1 MSRSHS
7 QDLQLLRAR
16 YAGEDYAEPAED
28 RRRRRGFAGLF
39 AGFGAGA
46 TALGAALLAVFIPV
60 DCDTP
65 KTGVLGAL
73 QAVRCDAP
81 EETRIA
87 EVEPEPEPAVVPAP
101 APMAEPAP
109 EPVVEPTPVAEP
121 GPLRSLWL
129 APNSLE
135 AARAHWSYAS
145 ATEFPGGDAYVA
157 ELAPSVCS
165 ADVVVAIG
173 SASADNETGRND
185 AFAADRAEMLAGM
198 IVEACAGSTDVYA
211 LGVGGYDADEDR
223 DAQRKPF
230 LLTMNREGGDIS
242 IEDVVRELCAAAAPG
257 GVASGEVRLSQYSAF
272 SAPGSCE
279 LEMQI
284 RLRGAGRV

>member
-7 QDLQLLRAR
+7 QDLQHLRAR
-16 YAGEDYAEPAED
+16 YAGEEFDEPQE
-28 RRRRRGFAGLF
+28 RRRRRGFAGWI
-39 AGFGAGA
+39 AGAGAGA

-60 DCDTP
+60 ECETP
-65 KTGVLGAL
+65 KTGFRGAL

-81 EETRIA
+81 DETRVA
-87 EVEPEPEPAVVPAP
+87 EL
-101 APMAEPAP
+101 EPAP
-109 EPVVEPTPVAEP
+109 EPEPVVVAEPTPAPLPEPVIEPTPVVEP
-121 GPLRSLWL
+121 GPVRSLWL
-129 APNSLE
+129 APNGID

-145 ATEFPGGDAYVA
+145 ATDFPGGDAYVA

-198 IVEACAGSTDVYA
+198 IVEACAGATDVYA
-211 LGVGGYDADEDR
+211 LGVGGYEADEDR
-223 DAQRKPF
+223 ETQRKPF

-242 IEDVVRELCAAAAPG
+242 VDDVVRELCAAAAPG
-257 GVASGEVRLSQYSAF
+257 GVASGDVRLSRYSAF
-272 SAPGSCE
+272 TASGSCE
-279 LEMQI
+279 LEMKI